1 MGFFIGILY
10 FVGFIFYLIAAF
22 AAFGMLIGFMSNDS
36 EEGTGFKLG
45 LIAAVVGL
53 VFGSG
58 GYFIRDYADSLK
70 RNKNFTESLTNG
82 DKENVKWRFGGLSD
96 KDKNEYIGEI
106 FDKFYS
112 HDFNGEYE
120 FLSDYGDESIAFVQ
134 DVKEQ
139 LNNKMEQMYN
149 EAESTNT
156 KESWLSFSS
165 KVAGKFFLK
174 FANP

>member
-96 KDKNEYIGEI
+96 KDKNEYKPKGPSLW
-106 FDKFYS
+106 F
-112 HDFNGEYE
+112 
-120 FLSDYGDESIAFVQ
+120 AF
-134 DVKEQ
+134 
-139 LNNKMEQMYN
+139 
-149 EAESTNT
+149 
-156 KESWLSFSS
+156 F
-165 KVAGKFFLK
+165 
-174 FANP
+174 